1 MNINKIYL
9 KFLQKVNKNFTN
21 DNISVDKGRFIFIF
35 NEATNKFIEWCL
47 EKRNEDD
54 IREIQKLLVNDFK
67 INLKYTNINSESFSL
82 PENYFS
88 FSSIQVFANK
98 DGCKNQKLDTFEIKS
113 ENKEEVLNDEFNKP
127 DFKYRETCYIISNDT
142 VTIFTDKFN
151 ISKAFLTYYKY
162 PVQVDIEGYIKLDGS
177 LSTNID
183 SEFDEKVVDRIIS
196 IAAKD
201 FNINDDNMNRFTVDK
216 DRINSRT

>member
-1 MNINKIYL
+1 MDINKIYL

-54 IREIQKLLVNDFK
+54 IRDIQKLLVNDLK
-67 INLKYTNINSESFSL
+67 INLKSTNINSESFSL
-82 PENYFS
+82 PDNYFS
-88 FSSIQVFANK
+88 FSSIQVFANS
-98 DGCKNQKLDTFEIKS
+98 GNCKNQKLDTFEIKS

-127 DFKYRETCYIISNDT
+127 NFKYRETCYIINNDS
-142 VTIFTDKFN
+142 VTLFTDNFN
-151 ISKAFLTYYKY
+151 ISKVFLTYYRY
-162 PVQVDIEGYIKLDGS
+162 PIQVDIEGYIRMDGS
-177 LSTNID
+177 MSTNID
-183 SEFDEKVVDRIIS
+183 SEFDEKIVDRIIS
-196 IAAKD
+196 IAAKE
-201 FNINDDNMNRFTVDK
+201 FNINDDNMNRFPVDK